1 MPTHGGQNAEDG
13 TIVPGGGPGGS
24 GVAGGNGVG
33 FIVQSEVEVGVGSA
47 VGTGGSGVGAGENGA
62 DDVEGEPVGAL
73 DECGT

>member
-1 MPTHGGQNAEDG
+1 M
-13 TIVPGGGPGGS
+13 
-24 GVAGGNGVG
+24 G

-47 VGTGGSGVGAGENGA
+47 VGTGGSGVGAGGSGVGTGGSGVGAGENGA